1 MSEES
6 FHYAYIVFKEII
18 TDDNTKRKLT
28 SFIKSLNGSISF
40 AKTVSESYGF
50 LLFNNPIL
58 KSSIFP
64 QLSTYQIEES
74 QFFPIICPNTDFDS
88 PIPLFITNL
97 PDGCKNSD
105 FTSILSVFD
114 KNASVEDIIPNILT
128 YLIPTKKN
136 LLLTFLPY
144 IKFKNDIKVNVTTDS
159 LQVPVITVSNLPIN
173 FRKKEFALFKCP
185 FNCINCEFKKEEQQ
199 EQFSKT
205 AYLSYSTN
213 EEANKAIEY
222 FNFAQ
227 IDQNEIRSIHFTF
240 KGIKALKEWE
250 ISVKHISPE
259 SKAFDLWHRFKV
271 YGPIL
276 EAKISDDSNPIY
288 GIVQFYH
295 KENAEAAI
303 KDIGQQNTSIIVD
316 YSSNFIVTIYNIDPN
331 LTKQD
336 IAQCF
341 KQISKI
347 EIIQESRGMMASA
360 IVTFHTTQAA
370 LDCINSKQVFNGI
383 RWIFKKG
390 AQNKTQKALIK
401 DIFSNYQKTNTI
413 KIKNLH
419 KGVQFQTIIENYS
432 KFGIIRYISIVSDTA
447 TISFEDEKS
456 AIDASASLS
465 NE

>member
-173 FRKKEFALFKCP
+173 FRKKEF
-185 FNCINCEFKKEEQQ
+185 
-199 EQFSKT
+199 
-205 AYLSYSTN
+205 
-213 EEANKAIEY
+213 
-222 FNFAQ
+222 
-227 IDQNEIRSIHFTF
+227 
-240 KGIKALKEWE
+240 
-250 ISVKHISPE
+250 
-259 SKAFDLWHRFKV
+259 
-271 YGPIL
+271 
-276 EAKISDDSNPIY
+276 
-288 GIVQFYH
+288 
-295 KENAEAAI
+295 
-303 KDIGQQNTSIIVD
+303 
-316 YSSNFIVTIYNIDPN
+316 
-331 LTKQD
+331 
-336 IAQCF
+336 
-341 KQISKI
+341 
-347 EIIQESRGMMASA
+347 
-360 IVTFHTTQAA
+360 
-370 LDCINSKQVFNGI
+370 
-383 RWIFKKG
+383 
-390 AQNKTQKALIK
+390 
-401 DIFSNYQKTNTI
+401 
-413 KIKNLH
+413 
-419 KGVQFQTIIENYS
+419 
-432 KFGIIRYISIVSDTA
+432 
-447 TISFEDEKS
+447 
-456 AIDASASLS
+456 
-465 NE
+465 